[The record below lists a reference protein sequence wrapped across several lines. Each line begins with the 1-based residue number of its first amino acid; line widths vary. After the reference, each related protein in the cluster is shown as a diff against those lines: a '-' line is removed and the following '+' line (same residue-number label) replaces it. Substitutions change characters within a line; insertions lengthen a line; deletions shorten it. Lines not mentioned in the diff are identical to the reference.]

1 MAVKL
6 ERRIGIAAPDEVV
19 WEVLSDIEAWPTWNA
34 MYPRAR
40 GELRIG
46 APWELDLALRG
57 QPPRT
62 ITPTVLDWVPYDH
75 IHLRMTM
82 MRGWATSIRYL
93 EIEKMGPTN
102 VIFSNGE
109 LFDGWFGPS
118 MARKQ
123 RNPLLEAFDNLNQ
136 AIKEKSETIW
146 NERNVS
152 AK

>member
-1 MAVKL
+1 MSIKF

-57 QPPRT
+57 HPVRT
-62 ITPTVLDWVPYDH
+62 INPVILDWVPYDH
-75 IHLRMTM
+75 IHWQLRM
-82 MRGWATSIRYL
+82 MRGWARSVRYL

-109 LFDGWFGPS
+109 LFDGWMGPS
-118 MARKQ
+118 IARRL
-123 RNPLLEAFDNLNQ
+123 RNPLLEGFDNLNQ